1 MAEARRDLKALP
13 SVEGARFLVVE
24 ARYYDGIGEMLL
36 TGATRMLE
44 SAGAKWDV
52 VNVPGA
58 LEIPAAI
65 RMLAKGGAY
74 AGAVALGC
82 VIRGETYHFEIV
94 AGESSRAIMD
104 ITVSGHAARRQ
115 RHPDG
120 RKRSAGHRARRS
132 GAGRQGRRRRAR
144 RDHAPSSAQARGAC
158 LMAARHRSA
167 ARLAAVQA
175 LYQMEVAGKG
185 INEILAEFESHWI
198 GGEIEGEQ
206 YEEADLGLFR
216 DIVKGVLADQVA
228 IDRETDATLQQGW
241 PLRRVE
247 AVMRAVLRAAGYE
260 LRGRADVPARV
271 VITEYVDVAAA
282 FLGADEVGMI
292 NAVLDKLARKIRAQE
307 FAPRA

>member
-1 MAEARRDLKALP
+1 
-13 SVEGARFLVVE
+13 
-24 ARYYDGIGEMLL
+24 
-36 TGATRMLE
+36 
-44 SAGAKWDV
+44 
-52 VNVPGA
+52 
-58 LEIPAAI
+58 
-65 RMLAKGGAY
+65 
-74 AGAVALGC
+74 
-82 VIRGETYHFEIV
+82 
-94 AGESSRAIMD
+94 
-104 ITVSGHAARRQ
+104 
-115 RHPDG
+115 
-120 RKRSAGHRARRS
+120 
-132 GAGRQGRRRRAR
+132 
-144 RDHAPSSAQARGAC
+144 
-158 LMAARHRSA
+158 MAARHRSA